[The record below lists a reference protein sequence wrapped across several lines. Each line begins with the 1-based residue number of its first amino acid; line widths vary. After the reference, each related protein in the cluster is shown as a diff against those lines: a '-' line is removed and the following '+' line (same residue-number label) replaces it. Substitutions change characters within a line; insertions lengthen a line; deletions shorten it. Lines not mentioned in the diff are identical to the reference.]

1 MLLSPQNLT
10 MPNLLSDLLPVTP
23 KQMYHPTSYIVV
35 LVTDQ
40 SKLLELQVNITSG
53 QIPSFFLIMIHF
65 VGDVKLPFLVK
76 IHVAKQ
82 TYQINTLHQDLA
94 LCWTSNKIQ
103 ANMELHA
110 LHTFLTS
117 YKLLMQ

>member
-1 MLLSPQNLT
+1 MPHLLQNLT
-10 MPNLLSDLLPVTP
+10 MLNPLSDLPLALLKP
-23 KQMYHPTSYIVV
+23 MYHPTYYIVV
-35 LVTDQ
+35 LVIDPF
-40 SKLLELQVNITSG
+40 KPLELQVNTISG
-53 QIPSFFLIMIHF
+53 QILFSFLTMIHF

-103 ANMELHA
+103 ANMELHT